1 MSILAEKAA
10 ALRNGLI
17 DVLLPQDCLLC
28 SAPSGRALICTDC
41 ADALPRLTPP
51 ACPRC
56 AQPGGAGETCGRCLR
71 HPPHFDRLIAVFP
84 YTFPID
90 RMVQRLKYGHQ
101 LALADWFGRQLAAAC
116 ADVAADLIVPMPL
129 HPKRM
134 AERGFNQ
141 AAEIARPLAQALV
154 SHARHHQSAA
164 RAAPTASPALWHG
177 CERVRQ
183 TTPQEGLTL
192 RERRRNLRGAFA
204 CTADIASR
212 HVLLIDDVVT
222 TGASADECARTL
234 KLHGAAQV
242 TVAAVART
250 LRR

>member
-1 MSILAEKAA
+1 MSILAEKTAA
-10 ALRNGLI
+10 FRRRLI
-17 DVLLPQDCLLC
+17 DALLPQDCLLC
-28 SAPSGRALICTDC
+28 SAPSGSAPICADC
-41 ADALPRLTPP
+41 AGELPPLPTPL
-51 ACPRC
+51 CPRC
-56 AQPGGAGETCGRCLR
+56 AQPGGTNETCGRCQR

-101 LALADWFGRQLAAAC
+101 LALADWFGKQLALAC
-116 ADVAADLIVPMPL
+116 VDVAADLIAPMPL
-129 HPKRM
+129 HPRRM

-141 AAEIARPLAQALV
+141 ALEIARPLAQSLATRFDHDRV
-154 SHARHHQSAA
+154 SAGAAQIAR
-164 RAAPTASPALWHG
+164 PAIWHC
-177 CERVRQ
+177 CERLRQ

-204 CTADIASR
+204 CTEEVAGR
-212 HVLLIDDVVT
+212 HVLLVDDVVT

-234 KLHGAAQV
+234 KLHGAARV

-250 LRR
+250 LRS